1 MLEKCKFNRE
11 DMKATIQAYLNG
23 DYQKASEP
31 AQPLQPIQDPDNAEQ
46 DAENEDD
53 VDDENNRQKAIA
65 YLRMWEPDLTLLPLG
80 SFGKRVPLRCRICV
94 TKSWPQG
101 KIIELSQLKPNCV
114 EHFVKQHVRGTRHQ
128 VRKRRAKNG
137 HVVVDQTK
145 CEGLCISSQRANK
158 LYQFRDE
165 FALWAG
171 YCNFEETAKH
181 ECVQRANSREWFVRS
196 ANCLKDCDL
205 VESEEYQ
212 TCRTCLALGTSH
224 GVAWSV
230 EGLVALSYTLCVQ
243 SKPNE

>member
-1 MLEKCKFNRE
+1 M
-11 DMKATIQAYLNG
+11 
-23 DYQKASEP
+23 
-31 AQPLQPIQDPDNAEQ
+31 
-46 DAENEDD
+46 
-53 VDDENNRQKAIA
+53 
-65 YLRMWEPDLTLLPLG
+65 
-80 SFGKRVPLRCRICV
+80 
-94 TKSWPQG
+94 
-101 KIIELSQLKPNCV
+101 
-114 EHFVKQHVRGTRHQ
+114 KQHVRGTRHQ

-181 ECVQRANSREWFVRS
+181 EYVQRANSREWFVRS